1 MNSQSEK
8 KSFDSLVDA
17 LVEKN
22 NQSMAEIE
30 LKPYT
35 PTVYAIPGPMWES
48 MMEMLKTACTFQPT
62 LYRKLEPLATWAEV
76 QELAGQMEE
85 TQEQAVKKALTAV
98 AQTNRQA
105 LTEIREELEKEH
117 IQRESFQKQVGSA
130 QEEFTS
136 KVSKDF
142 SVWKKELEAFQ
153 QEDQRRWKGMAL
165 RFTLGLVLSWA
176 LAFGVLWMLLR

>member
-62 LYRKLEPLATWAEV
+62 LYRKLEPLATRDEL
-76 QELAGQMEE
+76 QEYVED
-85 TQEQAVKKALTAV
+85 
-98 AQTNRQA
+98 
-105 LTEIREELEKEH
+105 IRELEGQYMQTTVDH
-117 IQRESFQKQVGSA
+117 LTGIQDENLNQIRKLLRLEQTARENFQKQVGSA

-142 SVWKKELEAFQ
+142 SAWKKELEAFG
-153 QEDQRRWKGMAL
+153 QENQRRWKGMAL

-176 LAFGVLWMLLR
+176 LAFGALWMLLR